1 MLHSS
6 HNLICVVAM
15 FCLSADVATFTQPH
29 LCCCYVLS
37 VSRPCNLHTAS
48 LVAMFCLSADIATLT
63 QPHLCCCYVLSVSR
77 PCNPHTASL
86 VLLLCSVCQQTLQP
100 LHSLNLTQ
108 SHDCCCILSVFV
120 KDPTTCQYYKMWCWL
135 WNMWGMQTFWLA
147 CMEWKGQGEWTACRE
162 RCCQQS
168 SMSRDRLLVR
178 LRVPGSWSKGHKFD
192 SQHEWQEY
200 FLLPS

>member
-15 FCLSADVATFTQPH
+15 FCLSADVSTFTQPH

-86 VLLLCSVCQQTLQP
+86 VLLLCSLCQQTLQPSHSLTCVVAMFCLSADLATLTQPHLCCCYVLSVSRPCNPCRASLVLLLCSVCQQTLQP

-120 KDPTTCQYYKMWCWL
+120 KDPTTCQYYKMWC
-135 WNMWGMQTFWLA
+135 
-147 CMEWKGQGEWTACRE
+147 
-162 RCCQQS
+162 
-168 SMSRDRLLVR
+168 
-178 LRVPGSWSKGHKFD
+178 
-192 SQHEWQEY
+192 
-200 FLLPS
+200 